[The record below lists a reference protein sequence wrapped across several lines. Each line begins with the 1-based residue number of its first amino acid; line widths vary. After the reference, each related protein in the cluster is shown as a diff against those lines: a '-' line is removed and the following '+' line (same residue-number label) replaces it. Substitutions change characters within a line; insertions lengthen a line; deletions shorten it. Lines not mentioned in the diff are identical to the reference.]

1 MSAVTL
7 IDPQIANVVK
17 MLKVGADFHILSS
30 VQPWRCCL
38 QHYANSGSTTSHPVV
53 FDNLSSLPHD
63 LKATEA
69 LDILIAGA
77 DTMASTLT
85 AGLLNI
91 LSNSGIRSKLVTALR
106 EADMG
111 SYSHSGTQLL
121 DLENVAFLVTEDILN
136 VKWWHRW
143 LMTSQSTCVKESLRI
158 GVPVPERLKG
168 RSV

>member
-1 MSAVTL
+1 M
-7 IDPQIANVVK
+7 
-17 MLKVGADFHILSS
+17 
-30 VQPWRCCL
+30 
-38 QHYANSGSTTSHPVV
+38 
-53 FDNLSSLPHD
+53 PHD

-91 LSNSGIRSKLVTALR
+91 LSNSGIHSKLVTALR

-143 LMTSQSTCVKESLRI
+143 LMTSQSACVKGSLRI
-158 GVPVPERLKG
+158 GMPVPGRLP
-168 RSV
+168 RVVPYDLA